1 MKRRLDTILLAAGL
15 FTLSGAI
22 LCYNLATLGG
32 EEIEAAVQAAVQAS
46 AKPAGSYLSEAAM
59 AALESDE
66 TEVAETA
73 VGLLPP
79 IVVPD

>member
-1 MKRRLDTILLAAGL
+1 MKRKLDTILLAAGL

-32 EEIEAAVQAAVQAS
+32 EEIEAAVQAS

>member
-1 MKRRLDTILLAAGL
+1 MNSMKRRLDTILLAAGL

-32 EEIEAAVQAAVQAS
+32 EEIEAAVRAS
-46 AKPAGSYLSEAAM
+46 AKPSGSYLSEAAM

-66 TEVAETA
+66 TEAAETV

>member
-15 FTLSGAI
+15 FTLSGAV

-32 EEIEAAVQAAVQAS
+32 DEIEAAIEAS
-46 AKPAGSYLSEAAM
+46 VGVSPGGNYLSEAAM
-59 AALESDE
+59 AALDGE
-66 TEVAETA
+66 TELQDTA
-73 VGLLPP
+73 AALLPP